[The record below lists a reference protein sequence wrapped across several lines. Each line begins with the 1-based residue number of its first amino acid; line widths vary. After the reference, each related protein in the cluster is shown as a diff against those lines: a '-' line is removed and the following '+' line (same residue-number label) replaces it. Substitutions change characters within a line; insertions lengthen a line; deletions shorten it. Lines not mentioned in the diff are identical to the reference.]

1 MAIETNSL
9 PRLRDL
15 RWYRPILG
23 FLFVAA
29 VALGG
34 ASLAASGSSRTTL
47 FVVSIAVAIAFCLM
61 FVSFAWQVFGHFL
74 SKTDSAL
81 WLWVLVVLI
90 VITTLGIA
98 ALLFAFFLVFAYY
111 PGELKRELEVALPEP
126 ELERRFRDLR
136 DKLEQISGQFVS
148 ETGSHIVAFTQN
160 FVDEAVLQNP
170 IHAKNLGHERLGVL
184 KREVA
189 EFVSAV
195 PALVA
200 ERIGVSAEWPHRTRS
215 SNPLDEIGSSSITDL
230 RTKIDDTISSMLGPL
245 GPALVG
251 HGFAKSG
258 LIETWVPLQQPD
270 RLKYNYKIKWSQEM
284 NARFDEYTSTYGD
297 MKRFARALVAIH
309 SGRERDEAKQ
319 LWERS

>member
-1 MAIETNSL
+1 MTVETNS
-9 PRLRDL
+9 PPTFREL

-34 ASLAASGSSRTTL
+34 ASLAASGRSQTTL

-74 SKTDSAL
+74 LKTDSAL
-81 WLWVLVVLI
+81 WFWVLVILV

-111 PGELKRELEVALPEP
+111 PDELKRELEVALPEP

-136 DKLEQISGQFVS
+136 VKLEQISRQFVK
-148 ETGSHIVAFTQN
+148 ETGSRIVAFTQEH
-160 FVDEAVLQNP
+160 VDEAVLQNP
-170 IHAKNLGHERLGVL
+170 IHAKNLGLERLGIL

-189 EFVSAV
+189 EFVAAV
-195 PALVA
+195 PALAA
-200 ERIGVSAEWPHRTRS
+200 ERIGVSADWPHSTKS
-215 SNPLDEIGSSSITDL
+215 SNPVGEIGGSSVTNL
-230 RTKIDDTISSMLGPL
+230 RTKIDNTISSMLEPL
-245 GPALVG
+245 GTALVG

-258 LIETWVPLQQPD
+258 VIETWVPEQSG
-270 RLKYNYKIKWSQEM
+270 RLTYNDKIKWSQEM
-284 NARFDEYTSTYGD
+284 KARFDEYTSTYGD
-297 MKRFARALVAIH
+297 MKRCERALLAIH

-319 LWERS
+319 LWEKS